1 MSYSNNSTFN
11 ILITNDNNDAN
22 TLNLEQDLPPIALI
36 PWLAAKGSLT
46 AMLETKAGQ
55 PLRVVRQFE
64 GYKRLTLSQKRQLGV
79 QGAAL
84 NRPLLAWVREVEL
97 YGDSEQPW
105 IWAQSIFPLPS
116 LQGQARRL
124 QQLKGTPIGYVLFKR
139 NRTLPNQRLI
149 SNTDKGWQRQTYYD
163 WYGRKLLISET
174 FLPAFLKTL

>member
-1 MSYSNNSTFN
+1 MSYSNTFV
-11 ILITNDNNDAN
+11 TNNHSDAH
-22 TLNLEQDLPPIALI
+22 TLNADQALPPIALL

-79 QGAAL
+79 QGAGL

-97 YGDSEQPW
+97 YGNDDQPW
-105 IWAQSIFPLPS
+105 VWAQSIFPLPS

-124 QQLKGTPIGYVLFKR
+124 QHLKGTPIGYVLFKC
-139 NRTLPNQRLI
+139 NRTLPSKRTHN
-149 SNTDKGWQRQTYYD
+149 NAVKGWQRQTYYN

-174 FLPAFLKTL
+174 FLPAFLTTL